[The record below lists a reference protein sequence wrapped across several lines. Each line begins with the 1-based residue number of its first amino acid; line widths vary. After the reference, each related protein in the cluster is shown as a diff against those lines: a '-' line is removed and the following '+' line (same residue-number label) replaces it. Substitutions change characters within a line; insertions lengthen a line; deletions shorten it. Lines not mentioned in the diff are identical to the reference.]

1 MGDPKKKK
9 KKYQTPSHPW
19 GKERVEEE
27 KKIIKEYG
35 FKNRKEIW
43 KMKSILINFINQTRK
58 LIADTTKQGEKEK
71 IQLLHKLYSLGLI
84 TKTSKLEDIL
94 SLTPKDIM
102 ERRLQTLVF
111 RKGLAKSINQ
121 ARQFIVHGHVNIGN
135 KKITSPSYLVV
146 REEESKIGFLPSS
159 QLSSA
164 GHPERSIQKKEIK
177 KKKK

>member
-43 KMKSILINFINQTRK
+43 KMKSMLINFINQTRK
-58 LIADTTKQGEKEK
+58 LIADTSKQGEKEK

-121 ARQFIVHGHVNIGN
+121 ARQFIVHGHITVGE
-135 KKITSPSYLVV
+135 KKITSPSSLVV
-146 REEESKIGFLPSS
+146 REEEPKISFSPLS
-159 QLSSA
+159 QLSSSD
-164 GHPERSIQKKEIK
+164 HPERAVGKNEK
-177 KKKK
+177 KK